1 MKNCIPKPSHENW
14 KKSQCHKNEE
24 KFHSGNFVK
33 TQQETLRSLILVGS
47 TYLPAEPAGS
57 TNSVDV
63 ELTVVGQVVVDD
75 QRHLLHVNAA
85 RPHVSGYQHTA
96 LTRPLMIQKH
106 LQTGS
111 IKVFILIP
119 F

>member
-1 MKNCIPKPSHENW
+1 MQFW
-14 KKSQCHKNEE
+14 
-24 KFHSGNFVK
+24 VDD
-33 TQQETLRSLILVGS
+33 S

-85 RPHVSGYQHTA
+85 RPHVSRDQDTA
-96 LTRPLMIQKH
+96 LTRPLMQQKH
-106 LQTGS
+106 LQTVNYS
-111 IKVFILIP
+111 FYILIP